1 MLVQELI
8 IALIHGISLLAL
20 IAIAFGQI
28 ERQPWPRLMR
38 SVTQGMMFGCGAVIA
53 MMAPARIGDGMM
65 VDSRALIVG
74 FAAAF
79 GGWPAALMAALIGAG
94 YRLWLGG
101 LGALPGAIGI
111 AAAAV
116 LGLGWRYFLRPKTR
130 IKARHLVVLGLVVS
144 CYLFTG
150 IAMGYSSMAT
160 LLGIIAPYIAGA
172 SVFASVLLGLF
183 VDRELNQ
190 IAREEAWKTRALTDP
205 LTALP
210 NRRAFERGIAG
221 LRLEHKESSL
231 LIIDLDHFKTVN
243 DTHGHAAGDYVLQQ
257 VSMILRANMRNRD
270 LLSRLGGEELAVL
283 LPDTGAVTAQQIA
296 ERLRASI
303 EALDIIWEGQTIG
316 ITASF
321 GVSVA
326 LGSTPSRDLFVQA
339 DAALYAAKRNGR
351 NRVVFSGEALLRPAT
366 GAGSAKLASQPP
378 EAPAASGRAA

>member
-1 MLVQELI
+1 MFFQDLF

-20 IAIAFGQI
+20 LAICFGQV
-28 ERQPWPRLMR
+28 ERQYWPQGLR
-38 SVTQGMMFGCGAVIA
+38 SVVQGLIFGCGGIIA
-53 MMAPARIGDGMM
+53 MMAPARIGDGIM
-65 VDSRALIVG
+65 VDSRALIVA

-79 GGWPAALMAALIGAG
+79 GGWPAALVAVVISGS

-101 LGALPGAIGI
+101 LGAMPGAAGI
-111 AAAAV
+111 AVAAL

-150 IAMGYSSMAT
+150 IAMGYST
-160 LLGIIAPYIAGA
+160 LAILIGMIAPYMVAA

-190 IAREEAWKTRALTDP
+190 IDREQAWKTRALTDP
-205 LTALP
+205 LTTLP

-221 LRLEHKESSL
+221 LRLDNKESAL
-231 LIIDLDHFKTVN
+231 LILDLDHFKLVN
-243 DTHGHAAGDYVLQQ
+243 DSHGHAAGDYVLQQ

-283 LPDTGAVTAQQIA
+283 LPDTGAIKAQEIA

-303 EALDIIWEGQTIG
+303 EALDIHWEGQTIK

-321 GVSVA
+321 GVAVA
-326 LGSTPSRDLFVQA
+326 PGVMPSNELFVQA
-339 DAALYAAKRNGR
+339 DAALYAAKRSGR
-351 NRVVFSGEALLRPAT
+351 NRVVMSGEVLLRPAM
-366 GAGSAKLASQPP
+366 GIGSVQ
-378 EAPAASGRAA
+378 APAVIEKPAPGRAA

>member
-1 MLVQELI
+1 MLVQELV
-8 IALIHGISLLAL
+8 IALIHGVSLLAL
-20 IAIAFGQI
+20 MAIAFGQV
-28 ERQPWPRLMR
+28 ERQHWPQMVR
-38 SVTQGMMFGCGAVIA
+38 SLVHGMIFGCGAIIA
-53 MMAPARIGDGMM
+53 MMAPARIGDGLII
-65 VDSRALIVG
+65 DARALIVA

-79 GGWPAALMAALIGAG
+79 GGWPAALIAVIIGAG
-94 YRLWLGG
+94 YRMWLGG
-101 LGALPGAIGI
+101 LGAIPGAIGI
-111 AAAAV
+111 AVAAM
-116 LGLGWRYFLRPKTR
+116 LGLGWRYFLRPRTR

-150 IAMGYSSMAT
+150 IVMGYAT
-160 LLGIIAPYIAGA
+160 LGTLIGIIAPYMIAA
-172 SVFASVLLGLF
+172 SVFSSVLLGLF

-221 LRLEHKESSL
+221 LRLDHKESAL
-231 LIIDLDHFKTVN
+231 LIIDLDHFKVVN
-243 DTHGHAAGDYVLQQ
+243 DTYGHAAGDYVLQQ

-283 LPDTGAVTAQQIA
+283 LPDTGAVMAQQIA
-296 ERLRASI
+296 ERLRASM
-303 EALDIIWEGQTIG
+303 EALDILWEGETIS

-326 LGSTPSRDLFVQA
+326 LGSTPSRDLFAQA

-351 NRVVFSGEALLRPAT
+351 NRVVFSGEALLRPAM
-366 GAGSAKLASQPP
+366 GVGSVQMAPQLP
-378 EAPAASGRAA
+378 EQSDAPGRAA